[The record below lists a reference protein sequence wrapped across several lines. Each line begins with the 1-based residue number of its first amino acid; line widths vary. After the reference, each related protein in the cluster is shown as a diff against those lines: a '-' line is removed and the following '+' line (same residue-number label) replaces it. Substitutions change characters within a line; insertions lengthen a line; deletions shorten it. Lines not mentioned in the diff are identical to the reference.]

1 MLALLLIPISAYA
14 THQSLEKSCSISI
27 DVELSPILYDEQPRN
42 NPDGSLYPGD
52 ASHFVFKFKGSET
65 CQGFKAESIK
75 SNGAIDV
82 LSHYVVMGPS
92 RNYIENNIHSH
103 NDLDIVPKYLK
114 TTHYYKKTITD
125 TVKHVSKG
133 GGNNWYEEIFTLSDK
148 PILSIREDHEPTKSQ
163 LKKINKPGTHYLQ
176 DDIITKETF
185 AWGFSNVGLDHSHG
199 NGDHL
204 FEDTKSITN
213 FNHFVRNSCSNLIE
227 NQGCVF
233 GHAEIDAQ
241 IVKEKCLLSELKKL
255 KVSHNVKEDICVAI
269 SDELSLTVSGKKVV
283 CGDKK
288 CKTVI
293 VKKTKNLVPSILEPV
308 FDLILEQPPLK
319 DRDYYDAKNMNGTF
333 YLHDPVTITHNPA
346 LLWKESRDKTIQFET
361 TKTRPI
367 ILEDDFD
374 CNENECNYVV
384 PLNTLHPTSHNFV
397 NGQGMSI
404 FNATSDDEITL
415 HEFSYHTTAF
425 NLDREIG
432 FATASTVAKVVNY
445 NPQLNCHPYPLLKD
459 NFELAYDDRQAAA
472 CHYLGNLRD
481 GNLYPNERSKINY
494 SYNAGIGY
502 DPHVPEFLNQN
513 FTFSEGHNFSDPL
526 ALESYNG
533 TTAMF
538 VQEGYGKLY
547 FEYHLGKVVFDD
559 KVPQYQNVTSFTT
572 LYSDNFAAKTIVL
585 EHYSMRYPEN
595 PFTKNIVIKNVN
607 QNGTIIDSNITLEV
621 KPYDAI
627 DAEYIREYI
636 FDKVKFDTSD
646 ETFAE
651 IISDDTY
658 PMYQKYSGNG
668 ILNVTISKTPIF
680 FDEHEKQIDIGN
692 KNFSGKLYDLPELIQ
707 SPDTLR
713 LSIPYDIGLS
723 SLSPTRLII
732 TVDEITNNFDERYFS
747 YGGTMS
753 ILVNTQKDNILEIE
767 RSIGK
772 IIIHSPAN
780 FGQITAVYVDGNPV
794 KQECKFGCVLLF
806 QPEKDLKI
814 SVENRWGGIA
824 SVDSA
829 KIHRPEIPISQDPDY
844 RIIVGII
851 VGIVMGYFV
860 WSRFRVKK

>member
-1 MLALLLIPISAYA
+1 VLILLLIPISAYA
-14 THQSLEKSCSISI
+14 THQSLEKSCSVSI
-27 DVELSPILYDEQPRN
+27 DGQLFPVLYDEQPRN
-42 NPDGSLYPGD
+42 NPDGSFYPGD

-65 CQGFKAESIK
+65 CQGFNAESIK

-92 RNYIENNIHSH
+92 KNYIENNIHSH
-103 NDLDIVPKYLK
+103 NDLDVVPKYLK
-114 TTHYYKKTITD
+114 TTHYYKKTVTD
-125 TVKHVSKG
+125 VIKHGSKG

-148 PILSIREDHEPTKSQ
+148 PLLSIREDHEPTKSQ
-163 LKKINKPGTHYLQ
+163 LKKINKSGTHYRQ

-204 FEDTKSITN
+204 FEDTQSITN

-233 GHAEIDAQ
+233 GHVEIDTE

-255 KVSHNVKEDICVAI
+255 RVSHNVKEDICVAI
-269 SDELSLTVSGKKVV
+269 SDELSLTVSGNKVV
-283 CGDKK
+283 CDDKK

-293 VKKTKNLVPSILEPV
+293 VKKTKNLISSILEPV

-333 YLHDPVTITHNPA
+333 YLHDPVTITHNPT

-374 CNENECNYVV
+374 CNENECDYVI

-415 HEFSYHTTAF
+415 HEFSYHITAF

-432 FATASTVAKVVNY
+432 FTTASTVAKIVNY

-459 NFELAYDDRQAAA
+459 NFELTYDDRQAAA

-481 GNLYPNERSKINY
+481 GNLYPGERSKINY

-502 DPHVPEFLNQN
+502 DPHIPKFLNQN
-513 FTFSEGHNFSDPL
+513 FTFSDGHNFSDPL

-533 TTAMF
+533 TAMF
-538 VQEGYGKLY
+538 IQEGYGKLY
-547 FEYHLGKVVFDD
+547 FEYPLGEVVFDD
-559 KVPQYQNVTSFTT
+559 NVPQYQNVTSFTT
-572 LYSDNFAAKTIVL
+572 LYSDNFAAKTTIL

-595 PFTKNIVIKNVN
+595 PFTKNLVIKNVN

-621 KPYDAI
+621 KPYDTI

-636 FDKVKFDTSD
+636 FDKIKFDTSD

-668 ILNVTISKTPIF
+668 ILNVTISKTSIF
-680 FDEHEKQIDIGN
+680 FDEHEKQMDIGN
-692 KNFSGKLYDLPELIQ
+692 KNFSGKLNDLPELIQ

-732 TVDEITNNFDERYFS
+732 TVGDIANNFDERYFS
-747 YGGTMS
+747 YGGTMH
-753 ILVNTQKDNILEIE
+753 ILVNTQKDNILKIE